1 MTEHAGDT
9 HDPRDTWLR
18 PKMHGPTRNGM
29 ALLIIDMQNAYF
41 ENPALAAVLPALLEH
56 ANELIRAARA
66 AGRPVIL
73 VRTVHARD
81 RSTWTLNML
90 DDDEGFAFPG
100 TEQAAYV
107 EGLQVGDAADIGKTR
122 DNAFHGTRLREVIVE
137 LGVRHLLIGGVST
150 HSCVAQTAMAAFA
163 EDLHVAIAGDVIA
176 SENPYLSEAALTFLS
191 EEMRQ
196 PVLDQDSCLELLR
209 G

>member
-1 MTEHAGDT
+1 MST
-9 HDPRDTWLR
+9 
-18 PKMHGPTRNGM
+18 GPGYSTGV
-29 ALLIIDMQNAYF
+29 ALLVIDLQNAYF
-41 ENPALAAVLPALLEH
+41 ENPDLAARLPKLLQRT
-56 ANELIRAARA
+56 NELIRAART

-90 DDDEGFAFPG
+90 EDDEGFAFPG

-107 EGLQVGDAADIGKTR
+107 DTLEVGDAVDIRKTR
-122 DNAFHGTRLREVIVE
+122 DNAFHGTRLLEIIAQRAI
-137 LGVRHLLIGGVST
+137 RHLLIGGVST

-163 EDLHVAIAGDVIA
+163 EDLQVAIAGDAIA
-176 SENPYLSEAALTFLS
+176 SENRSLSEAALTFLS

-196 PVLDQDSCLELLR
+196 PVLDQDSCLQLLR